1 MRILVVEDEK
11 LLADSIQELLTA
23 QGFDVDAV
31 YDGEAAQE
39 YAELGIYDLMV
50 LDVMLP
56 KQDGYQV
63 ARTVREKHNGIPILM
78 LTAKSQIEDRIMG
91 LNAGADYYLPK
102 PFDTREFL
110 ACVNS
115 LLRRQKDQVNELRF
129 GNTRLDISSAMLICG
144 HANVRLS
151 ATEFEIMRLLFIAG
165 KNNIAKENI
174 LVKVWGYDSEAVE
187 NNVEVY
193 VGFLRKKLISIE
205 SNVSIKSIRRLGYHL
220 EVDEG

>member
-1 MRILVVEDEK
+1 MRILVVEDER

-23 QGFDVDAV
+23 RGFDVDVV
-31 YDGEAAQE
+31 YDGVSAQE

-63 ARTVREKHNGIPILM
+63 TENIREEHNGIPILM

-91 LNAGADYYLPK
+91 LNVGADYYLPK

-115 LLRRQKDQVNELRF
+115 LLRRQKDQINELRF

-144 HANVRLS
+144 HAKVRLS
-151 ATEFEIMRLLFIAG
+151 ATEFEIMRILFIAG
-165 KNNIAKENI
+165 KNNIAKESI